1 MNQGTVMGVGRFI
14 LHFHHGKVCA
24 SGQFPGTYM
33 LVPGSWSGLWGLGD
47 LSRLVRND
55 YSSNASLRLSL
66 STFALPPRL
75 CSLIWPRQVC
85 ADRAK
90 RSSDRSKVKWNG
102 ISIKFGTSWVRYLGI
117 VLGAVCLTKFN
128 LISLSHART
137 L

>member
-33 LVPGSWSGLWGLGD
+33 LVPGSWSGRWGLGD

-66 STFALPPRL
+66 STFALPPALFVDMATSGL
-75 CSLIWPRQVC
+75 CRPGETIDRQIESQVEW
-85 ADRAK
+85 D
-90 RSSDRSKVKWNG
+90 
-102 ISIKFGTSWVRYLGI
+102 
-117 VLGAVCLTKFN
+117 FN
-128 LISLSHART
+128 
-137 L
+137 